1 MRENLVD
8 EDIEIKEEK
17 KPSIKEELI
26 QEDNNNK
33 KKVEL
38 DEDIYAVFI
47 NNPEMNDK
55 LETNKIDTSKYKW
68 FNFFSKILMEQ
79 FSRLANVYFLIIA
92 VLQSVKDLS
101 YSNGNPI
108 ILLPLS
114 FVVCLNGLKDIY
126 EDYKRK
132 KSDKNEN
139 NSECFIFNASSNEFE
154 QKKWRDIKLGDIIK
168 VRNNQ
173 LFPADLL
180 LLSASDENGICYVE
194 TKNLDGETNLKFRQ
208 ANKAVHGSIFGKE
221 KNALSGLKY
230 VCMTKPPN
238 EFIYKFD
245 ATLYE
250 TNDQG
255 VVTNKDKFELFSNKS
270 FLLRGCVLR
279 QTDYIIGAAI
289 YIGPNTKS
297 MINSPDLKSKH
308 SSVELEMNRQLV
320 IIFCIQLIIACI
332 CSITYCCLESDDF
345 DGLKK
350 FFYYNESSHDGGY
363 FKLFWI
369 MEGTWIIICTNFV
382 PISLLVTMESIKLF
396 QGMFMEWDIDMT
408 DKETA
413 AGCKVQTSTL
423 NEELGQV
430 KYVFSDKTGTLT
442 KNYMKYKMMSIGKKI
457 YGSYKNANKNIKE
470 NISQITPDSDIDSD
484 SNRNFKGRISINDD
498 DDDSS
503 ISSQKKKEIKLLT
516 KEDDTNDN
524 IKINKNVSKFELKDN
539 YGDIPNVEFIDENNK
554 FENDRNNDE
563 TKNLIKE
570 FMLCLALCN
579 TVLIDNRKKAEEG
592 KIDYQ
597 SSSPDEKALLCFA
610 RSQGYILTN
619 RSLDDTITLEIDGQ
633 EQKFKLLNTLEYSS
647 ERKRMS
653 VIVKTP
659 SNKYIVYAKG
669 ADSMIEQLLCE
680 KDKESDLLV
689 QTNEFLKEFAVKGL
703 RTLMVAYKEID
714 ENYYKQWSDKYIK
727 IKSNVNHTEEQI
739 HQIYDEMEKDFKL
752 IGSTAIEDELQDNVD
767 EIINF
772 MMSTGMRVWML
783 TGDKLDTAKNIAI
796 SCKLFQN
803 NMKIIEIPEHLS
815 ENDLKNEFKKH
826 LKSEDFRDES
836 IIMGLLIASEEL
848 EKIFANDSLLKLF
861 FELSVN
867 CLTVVCSRVSPK
879 QKGQV
884 VNLIKKTEKAITL
897 AIGDGAND
905 VGMITEANVG
915 IGIQGKEGTQAAR
928 ASDFSIRQ
936 FSHLKK
942 LLFYHGRE
950 SYRKNSWVILY
961 NFYKNVLFVA
971 PMVWS
976 GFTTLFSGIT
986 IYDPIIYQFINI
998 IYTSV
1003 PPVWFGVFNFE
1014 YSVEELMREPK
1025 YYIQGIYYKC
1035 FHYKRF
1041 IKFFGLGASEGLVLF
1056 LLAHYYYYKGNSD
1069 GGTNDFYA
1077 IGTVILAS
1085 VITIANLKVYM
1096 DMSFVDYFGLL
1107 LMILSVLLYF
1117 ITIAIFSDDWLFPK
1131 SVIKSFYIMDNF
1143 SDVIWDIKFFFY
1155 IILSCSFCYFL
1166 EIFGEKG
1173 PILFGIVIEGKNLP
1187 PYKRPRS
1194 TYFDSEWVVYDNMN
1208 NFYSLDEDNNKEE
1221 NEKITSEEEMKLI
1234 STS

>member
-457 YGSYKNANKNIKE
+457 YGSYKNENKNNKE
-470 NISQITPDSDIDSD
+470 NISDLIPDSDIDSE
-484 SNRNFKGRISINDD
+484 SNKNFKGRISINDD
-498 DDDSS
+498 DDSS
-503 ISSQKKKEIKLLT
+503 ISSQKKKKIKLIT
-516 KEDDTNDN
+516 KVDDTNDN
-524 IKINKNVSKFELKDN
+524 IKINKNVSKIEFKDK
-539 YGDIPNVEFIDENNK
+539 YGEIPNVEFIDENNQL
-554 FENDRNNDE
+554 ENDRNNDE

-772 MMSTGMRVWML
+772 MMQTGMRVWML

-826 LKSEDFRDES
+826 LKSQDFRDES

-848 EKIFANDSLLKLF
+848 EKIFTNDSLLKLF

-1221 NEKITSEEEMKLI
+1221 KEKITSEEEMKLI